1 MDLKIKQSNLST
13 EAYNKIKLLILN
25 GKLKSGEKIIQEKM
39 AEKLGISK
47 IPLISALSILQK
59 ERLLTYV
66 PGKGFCVRKIP
77 LDEFHDLLDLRGVLE
92 GLAAKKLS
100 ENMTQLHKD
109 VLISYLESFKKYAK
123 ENDIDKYTETDKK
136 FHFYIIE
143 SYKNAYLQHINNSFN
158 ILILIYSKGFKSDI
172 KVSAADHE
180 KIVQCIINNDGVGA
194 SNLMIEHF
202 EKAKAYW

>member
-47 IPLISALSILQK
+47 IPLISALSVLQK

-92 GLAAKKLS
+92 GLAAKKMAESITQSNKETLLS
-100 ENMTQLHKD
+100 FLDSFIKH
-109 VLISYLESFKKYAK
+109 ESDNNVNKYA
-123 ENDIDKYTETDKK
+123 EADKK

-143 SYKNAYLQHINNSFN
+143 SCENAYLQHINNSFN
-158 ILILIYSKGFKSDI
+158 ILILIYSKGFRSNMKESTMDHKKII
-172 KVSAADHE
+172 K
-180 KIVQCIINNDGVGA
+180 CIIDGDGVGA
-194 SNLMIEHF
+194 SNLLIEHF

>member
-47 IPLISALSILQK
+47 IPLISALSVLQK

-92 GLAAKKLS
+92 GLAAKKMAESITQSNKETLLS
-100 ENMTQLHKD
+100 FLDSFIKH
-109 VLISYLESFKKYAK
+109 ESDNNVNKYA
-123 ENDIDKYTETDKK
+123 EADKK

-143 SYKNAYLQHINNSFN
+143 SCKNAYLQHINNSFN
-158 ILILIYSKGFKSDI
+158 ILILIYSKGFRSNMKESTMDHKKII
-172 KVSAADHE
+172 K
-180 KIVQCIINNDGVGA
+180 CIIDGDGVGA
-194 SNLMIEHF
+194 SNLLIEHF

>member
-47 IPLISALSILQK
+47 IPLISALSVLQK

-92 GLAAKKLS
+92 GLAAKKMAESITQSNKETLLS
-100 ENMTQLHKD
+100 FLDSFIKH
-109 VLISYLESFKKYAK
+109 ESDNNVNRYA
-123 ENDIDKYTETDKK
+123 EADKK

-143 SYKNAYLQHINNSFN
+143 SCENAYLQHINNSFN
-158 ILILIYSKGFKSDI
+158 ILILIYSKGFRSNMKESTMDHKKII
-172 KVSAADHE
+172 K
-180 KIVQCIINNDGVGA
+180 CIIDGDGVGA
-194 SNLMIEHF
+194 SNLLIEHF

>member
-47 IPLISALSILQK
+47 IPLISALSVLQK

-92 GLAAKKLS
+92 GLAAKKMAESITQSNKETLLS
-100 ENMTQLHKD
+100 FLDSFIKH
-109 VLISYLESFKKYAK
+109 ESDNNVNKYA
-123 ENDIDKYTETDKK
+123 EADKK

-143 SYKNAYLQHINNSFN
+143 SCENAYLQHINNSFN
-158 ILILIYSKGFKSDI
+158 ILILIYSKGFRSNMKESTMDHKKII
-172 KVSAADHE
+172 K
-180 KIVQCIINNDGVGA
+180 CIMDGDGVGA
-194 SNLMIEHF
+194 SNLLIEHF